1 MIDLSSNQFQGEI
14 PDALGRLKFLRLLNL
29 SHNSL
34 TGHIP
39 STLRNLLA
47 LEALDLSSNKLTGE
61 IPMQL
66 TLLTFLAMLNLSQ
79 NYLIGPIPQGKQF
92 NTFDNK
98 SYDGN
103 LGLCGSPLSIKC
115 STNEPPPTIFLEDN
129 DSMFAEGFGWKA
141 VLIGYGCG
149 FVFGL
154 VVGYVVFKTRKP
166 QWILRLTEGER
177 EGRVTERINQR
188 PKRRRS

>member
-29 SHNSL
+29 SHNRL

-39 STLRNLLA
+39 TLGNLSA
-47 LEALDLSSNKLTGE
+47 LEALDLSSNKLTDE

-92 NTFDNK
+92 NTFGNE

-103 LGLCGSPLSIKC
+103 LGFCGSPLSIKC

-129 DSMFAEGFGWKA
+129 DSTFAEGFGWKA
-141 VLIGYGCG
+141 MLIGYGCG

-166 QWILRLTEGER
+166 QWILRLIEGE
-177 EGRVTERINQR
+177 
-188 PKRRRS
+188 

>member
-14 PDALGRLKFLRLLNL
+14 PDTLGRLKFLRLLNL

-39 STLRNLLA
+39 STLGNLLA
-47 LEALDLSSNKLTGE
+47 LEALDFSSNKLIGE

-79 NYLIGPIPQGKQF
+79 NHLTGLIPQGKQF
-92 NTFDNK
+92 NTFGNE

-103 LGLCGSPLSIKC
+103 LGLCGFPLSIKC
-115 STNEPPPTIFLEDN
+115 STNEPPPTIFLEDK
-129 DSMFAEGFGWKA
+129 DSMFAKGFGWKT

-166 QWILRLTEGER
+166 QWILRLIEGER
-177 EGRVTERINQR
+177 EGRVTGRINQR